1 MLQILRFHYLR
12 SGQVRILVRFLF
24 DCVFYYVRDL
34 EKAIAF
40 YSDILGLKLISKN
53 AVARFDLDG
62 VLFELVPARHGEVRG
77 CGNARLCLKVEDLS
91 QAVEYLK
98 ANGTHVGEI
107 QKVENGKL
115 VSLND
120 PDGNEICLWQYDYSR

>member
-1 MLQILRFHYLR
+1 M
-12 SGQVRILVRFLF
+12 VRFLF

-40 YSDILGLKLISKN
+40 YSNTLGLKLTSSD
-53 AVARFDLDG
+53 AVARFDVDG
-62 VLFELVPARHGEVRG
+62 VLFELVPARHGEEIRG
-77 CGNARLCLKVEDLS
+77 HGDARLCLKVEELS

-98 ANGTHVGEI
+98 ASGIRVSEI

-115 VSLND
+115 ASFND
-120 PDGNEICLWQYDYSR
+120 PDGNEICLWQYD